1 MPYYFP
7 HQPDSPDKVHYLR
20 ETYERAKGLIQEMR
34 EKDGKFYAENRHDI
48 HRAMGIIA
56 KVEGTTKYN
65 ADARETAPD
74 TGVYEDERHAQTRA
88 DAPAKRLANW
98 HEWAK
103 QNPNSKATA
112 QDGTVYEADHNGELT
127 IHESS

>member
-1 MPYYFP
+1 MSSLPF
-7 HQPDSPDKVHYLR
+7 QPDSPDGVHYHKA
-20 ETYERAKGLIQEMR
+20 TYEKAKQLLQDAKQNGN
-34 EKDGKFYAENRHDI
+34 DFYAENRFNI
-48 HRAMGIIA
+48 HRAMSIVGH
-56 KVEGTTKYN
+56 VEGSKYN
-65 ADARETAPD
+65 RDVADNQPD
-74 TGVYEDERHAQTRA
+74 TGVFEDPRHAKARA

-103 QNPNSKATA
+103 QNPNSSAKA